1 MAVIK
6 ITSPRPELPSVIK
19 IGQKTFK
26 VKKV

>member
-1 MAVIK
+1 MAVVK

-19 IGQKTFK
+19 VGQKTFK